1 MTERKREKRTRR
13 SKWKVRFFIVELIL
27 IGALVWL
34 LLDMLNKKNQFPEG
48 TIINSLD
55 CSKLTI
61 DDASQLLK
69 VKQNEKFY
77 IMFKNYDIV
86 ELQAYDFGYCLKNI
100 EPELKEIKD
109 RAWNDT
115 EQKKNYQVVYSYDE
129 AMLEKQIDSLEQ
141 MSQEYMK
148 NNSKFSCS
156 YSQEDKKFVASNQDS
171 YYLDKKDVMDA
182 IKNAIV
188 SGKDTAT
195 IGEELYKVE
204 NNPKDYSE
212 MNNKISTYVEYQL
225 PSGEKYKLDADI
237 LHSWLPLNDEGEPY
251 FDEDVWEQNLEDFV
265 SNELKSVVETTG
277 KFREFKPT
285 SKDENVTVN
294 PGNYG
299 YKLDAKAEI
308 LQLTQDLSSDKN
320 VTRKPVY
327 EREEVSSEN
336 DGIGNSYVE
345 IDLTRQHVWVYIDGE
360 MKIETDCVTG
370 CVSKDYDTP
379 TGVYYLEYKR
389 KGKMLIGKKDKNGKP
404 EYETWVDYW
413 MPFNG
418 NIGLHDATWRKDFGG
433 DIFLKDGSHGCVNLP
448 PEKAKEIFT
457 TIEKG
462 IPVIV
467 YESKEHLFDAP

>member
-1 MTERKREKRTRR
+1 MIEREREKRIRR
-13 SKWKVRFFIVELIL
+13 SERKIRFFIVELIIIVL
-27 IGALVWL
+27 LVWFIV
-34 LLDMLNKKNQFPEG
+34 DWFNNKNKFPEG
-48 TIINSLD
+48 TIINNLD

-61 DDASQLLK
+61 DDASRLLK
-69 VKQNEKFY
+69 EKQNEKLY

-86 ELQAYDFGYCLKNI
+86 ELQAYDFGYCLKDI
-100 EPELKEIKD
+100 KPELEEIKD

-148 NNSKFSCS
+148 DNSKSSCS

-171 YYLDKKDVMDA
+171 YYLDKEDVIDA

-188 SGKDTAT
+188 SGKDTAI
-195 IGEELYKVE
+195 IGEELYRVE

-225 PSGEKYKLDADI
+225 PSGEKYTLDADI
-237 LHSWLPLNDEGEPY
+237 LHSWLSLNDEGEPY
-251 FDEDVWEQNLEDFV
+251 FDKDVWKQNLEDFV

-277 KFREFKPT
+277 KFRNFKPT
-285 SKDENVTVN
+285 GKDENVTVN

-299 YKLDAKAEI
+299 YKLDVKAEI

-320 VTRKPVY
+320 VMRKPVY
-327 EREEVSSEN
+327 EMEEVSSEN
-336 DGIGNSYVE
+336 YGIGNSYVE

-360 MKIETDCVTG
+360 MNIETDCVTG

-467 YESKEHLFDAP
+467 YES